1 MEGPQRPDEE
11 PRGDAVSAPRPSR
24 SRTGSVP
31 PLAGFTVA
39 VTAARRA
46 EELGVL
52 LERRGAE
59 VVHAPALR
67 IVPLA
72 DDEELRDATKELV
85 ARPPHVT
92 VATTG
97 IGFRGWM
104 EAADGWGEGEALR
117 AALARSEVLARG
129 PKACGALR
137 AAGLREAWSP
147 VSESSSEVLER
158 LLARR
163 DLAGLRIAVQL
174 HGEPLRDFLDALR
187 GAGAEVVPV
196 PVYRWTGP
204 LDPGPLDRLIDAVLA
219 GGVDALTFTS
229 ALAAAG
235 LYARAAERGARAVDD
250 LTRVLRSR
258 TQVACVGPVTA
269 APLLAR
275 DIPAYWPERFRV
287 GALVRLL
294 GERLPATAPVLPV
307 AGHTLEVRGTAALL
321 DGELRP
327 ISPAPMAVLRALAR
341 RPGAV
346 VSCADLLG
354 FLPGG
359 GTDEHAVEA
368 AVARLRAALGAPS
381 VVQTVTKRGYRI
393 ALDPTSACTP

>member
-1 MEGPQRPDEE
+1 M
-11 PRGDAVSAPRPSR
+11 SAPQPSR

-46 EELGVL
+46 EELGAL

-59 VVHAPALR
+59 VVHGPALR
-67 IVPLA
+67 IAPLA
-72 DDEELRDATKELV
+72 DDEELRDATEELL
-85 ARPPHVT
+85 ARPPVVA

-104 EAADGWGEGEALR
+104 EAADGWGQGEALR
-117 AALARSEVLARG
+117 GVLARSEVLARG

-147 VSESSSEVLER
+147 ASESSTEVLER
-158 LLARR
+158 LLARA
-163 DLAGLRIAVQL
+163 DLEGLRIAVQL
-174 HGEPLRDFLDALR
+174 HGEPLRDFIDALR

-204 LDPGPLDRLIDAVLA
+204 VDPAPLDRLIDAVLA

-235 LYARAAERGARAVDD
+235 LYTRAEERGAQAVDD

-269 APLLAR
+269 APLLDR

-294 GERLPATAPVLPV
+294 GERLPATAPVLPA

-327 ISPAPMAVLRALAR
+327 VSPAPMAVLRALAR

-354 FLPGG
+354 CLPGG

-368 AVARLRAALGAPS
+368 AVARLRAALRAPS

-393 ALDPTSACTP
+393 ALDPAAACAP

>member
-1 MEGPQRPDEE
+1 MPASP
-11 PRGDAVSAPRPSR
+11 PPR
-24 SRTGSVP
+24 SRTRSAP

-46 EELGVL
+46 EELGAL
-52 LERRGAE
+52 LERRGAA
-59 VVHAPALR
+59 VVHGPALR
-67 IVPLA
+67 IAPLA
-72 DDEELRDATKELV
+72 DDEELRDATGQLL
-85 ARPPHVT
+85 ARPPDVA

-117 AALARSEVLARG
+117 GVLAASELLARG

-147 VSESSSEVLER
+147 ASESSSEVLER
-158 LLARR
+158 LLARG

-204 LDPGPLDRLIDAVLA
+204 LDPGPLDRLLDAVLA

-235 LYARAAERGARAVDD
+235 LYARAAGRGAVDD
-250 LTRVLRSR
+250 LTRVLRGR

-294 GERLPATAPVLPV
+294 GERLPATAPLLPA

-327 ISPAPMAVLRALAR
+327 VSPGPMAVLRALAR

-354 FLPGG
+354 CLPGG

-368 AVARLRAALGAPS
+368 AVARLRAALGVPS

-393 ALDPTSACTP
+393 ALDPATVCGS